1 MSKSI
6 ERAGLSPPFGGRIPR
21 RHLWFGAASLLASS
35 AVACV
40 YLLRSAD
47 TTVPLWGY
55 STDDLILAITF
66 CINLLTGMMLI
77 GATRR
82 AIKSD
87 HERDL
92 AEQHLL
98 ERERQLSAILQQM
111 PAAVCVM
118 TSAHKVVL
126 VNDNYRKLFSS
137 AGAPHPAVH
146 TDFDAFSPSGERYT
160 TDRWPCRR
168 ALRTGE
174 IVNGED
180 MLLSVGNGDRVW
192 LSVSAAPTPDG
203 MGAPSSV
210 VIVFS
215 DITGRRFIEE
225 ANANALKGILRAQEN
240 ERLRIARELHDEL
253 GQDLTA
259 LSIGLK
265 GLEATAVD
273 ADRRGK
279 LAGFRRTVESLSR
292 HVRLI
297 TTQLRPLVL
306 ADFGLRKALEE
317 LAEGW
322 GERLDIDVDVHLDDL
337 PERLPESSELV
348 AYRVV
353 QEALTNVAKHA
364 NAHSIS
370 LTARLNDGQLRIVIE
385 DDGLGFALASQ
396 SQIATNHFG
405 LTGILERLLT
415 VGGTLEVESSPGVG
429 TTLFVNLP
437 ILEEASHGRTL
448 FGLSH

>member
-1 MSKSI
+1 MSRSI
-6 ERAGLSPPFGGRIPR
+6 GRAGAAPRFRDRIPK
-21 RHLWFGAASLLASS
+21 RHLWFGAASLVVS
-35 AVACV
+35 AVVACL
-40 YLLRSAD
+40 YLLQNAD
-47 TTVPLWGY
+47 ATMPLWGY
-55 STDDLILAITF
+55 RSDDLILAITF
-66 CINLLTGMMLI
+66 SVNLLTGVTLV
-77 GATRR
+77 GAARR
-82 AIKSD
+82 EIRSD
-87 HERDL
+87 QQRNL
-92 AEQHLL
+92 AEQQVL
-98 ERERQLSAILQQM
+98 ERERQLRTILQQM

-118 TSAHKVVL
+118 TSAHEVVL
-126 VNDNYRKLFSS
+126 LNDNYRKLFSN
-137 AGAPHPAVH
+137 ANAPHLTVH

-160 TDRWPCRR
+160 VDRWPCRR

-174 IVNGED
+174 IVHGED

-192 LSVSAAPTPDG
+192 LSVSAAPTPSST
-203 MGAPSSV
+203 GAPSSV

-215 DITGRRFIEE
+215 DITSRRFIEE
-225 ANANALKGILRAQEN
+225 ANANALKAIMRAQES

-265 GLEATAVD
+265 GLEATALD
-273 ADRRGK
+273 ADRKGR
-279 LAGFRRTVESLSR
+279 LAGFRRTVEMLSR
-292 HVRLI
+292 HVRAI
-297 TTQLRPLVL
+297 TTELRPLVL
-306 ADFGLRKALEE
+306 ADFGLRKALAE

-370 LTARLNDGQLRIVIE
+370 LTARLSDGQLRIVIE
-385 DDGLGFALASQ
+385 DDGLGFAPSTQ
-396 SQIATNHFG
+396 SPDEAHHFG

-415 VGGTLEVESSPGVG
+415 VGGTLEVESSPGFG

-437 ILEEASHGRTL
+437 ILEEAADGRAL
-448 FGLSH
+448 YRLSH